1 MATVRPR
8 EKQVRAASLN
18 IKREGILNFSK
29 KSSLNLERREVQKI
43 RLLTTGELHDGR
55 LDEENGVF
63 VGVHTEP
70 VLECLGHELF
80 DASPVANYSIER
92 TRSETLVRSRTRGE
106 TMES

>member
-1 MATVRPR
+1 M
-8 EKQVRAASLN
+8 RAASLN

-29 KSSLNLERREVQKI
+29 KSSLNLERREVQES
-43 RLLTTGELHDGR
+43 RLLTTGELHNGR
-55 LDEENGVF
+55 LDEEDGVF
-63 VGVHTEP
+63 VRVHTEP
-70 VLECLGHELF
+70 ILECLGHELF